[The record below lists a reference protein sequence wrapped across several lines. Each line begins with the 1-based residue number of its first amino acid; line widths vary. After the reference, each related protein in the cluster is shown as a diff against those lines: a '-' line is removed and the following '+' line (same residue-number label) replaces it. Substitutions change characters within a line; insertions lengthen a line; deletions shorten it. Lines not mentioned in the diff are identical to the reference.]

1 MFERGNIVRSIKGR
15 DKGKISVVL
24 SYENN
29 AVYIADGKEHKL
41 TKPKLKNPKH
51 LEKLNCD
58 LDESFFIG
66 NERLRK
72 ELNRMKNEI

>member
-15 DKGKISVVL
+15 DKGKLSVVF
-24 SYENN
+24 SYQDNK
-29 AVYIADGKEHKL
+29 VYIVDGKEHKL

-51 LEKLNCD
+51 VESLKLNI
-58 LDESFFIG
+58 DECFLIG

-72 ELNRMKNEI
+72 ELNRLKNEI

>member
-15 DKGKISVVL
+15 NKGKLAVVM
-24 SYENN
+24 SFNDN
-29 AVYIADGKEHKL
+29 KVYIVDGKEYKL

-51 LEKLNCD
+51 LIKLNFNI
-58 LDESFFIG
+58 DESFLLG

-72 ELNRMKNEI
+72 ELNRLKNDI

>member
-1 MFERGNIVRSIKGR
+1 MFKRGNVVRSLKGR

-24 SYENN
+24 SYEDNK
-29 AVYIADGKEHKL
+29 VYISDGKEHKL

-51 LEKLNCD
+51 LEKTNFD
-58 LDESFFIG
+58 IDESFLIG

-72 ELNRMKNEI
+72 ELNRLKNEI

>member
-29 AVYIADGKEHKL
+29 KVYIADGKEHKL
-41 TKPKLKNPKH
+41 TEPKLKNPKH
-51 LEKLNCD
+51 LEKLNFN
-58 LDESFFIG
+58 LDESYFIG

-72 ELNRMKNEI
+72 KLNRLKNEI